1 MYTAPRKRSPD
12 NLRESGAGIAEPK
25 LLIFR
30 DSLPTATTAPF
41 GRPEA
46 RRVGRGELGRVVACV
61 CPKYVVSET
70 SIISS
75 SLQGDPKFID
85 ILPPPLT
92 PDWIGQS

>member
-92 PDWIGQS
+92 PYWIAQS

>member
-75 SLQGDPKFID
+75 SLFAV
-85 ILPPPLT
+85 LT
-92 PDWIGQS
+92 KKGGPIQ